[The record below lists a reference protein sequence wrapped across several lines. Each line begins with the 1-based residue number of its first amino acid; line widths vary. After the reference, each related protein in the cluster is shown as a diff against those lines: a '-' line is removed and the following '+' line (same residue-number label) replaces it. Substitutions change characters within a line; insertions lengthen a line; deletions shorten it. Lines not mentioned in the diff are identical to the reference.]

1 MHAPV
6 CRYDNSTPLREAG
19 AHARRGRRE
28 RKPDRVDDI
37 TSTDPDYLELKRTLR
52 ALGDVVRLHIV
63 RVLGGCAEITVTD
76 LALVLAADGRP
87 VSQPLVSWHL
97 AMLRRA
103 GLVRT
108 RRMGRLVYCSLD
120 RDRYAACLHGLNEL
134 VDGPETAEPRR
145 AAPISQPAPIAPTA
159 PIAPASADTTGSH
172 RGR

>member
-1 MHAPV
+1 M
-6 CRYDNSTPLREAG
+6 DESTIAD
-19 AHARRGRRE
+19 H
-28 RKPDRVDDI
+28 
-37 TSTDPDYLELKRTLR
+37 DYLELKRTLR

-76 LALVLAADGRP
+76 LALMLAADGRP

-120 RDRYAACLHGLNEL
+120 RDRYQACLRRLGEL
-134 VDGPETAEPRR
+134 V
-145 AAPISQPAPIAPTA
+145 AAPPGAEQAPAPAASAAPA
-159 PIAPASADTTGSH
+159 APASAAADTTRSL
-172 RGR
+172 R

>member
-1 MHAPV
+1 M
-6 CRYDNSTPLREAG
+6 
-19 AHARRGRRE
+19 
-28 RKPDRVDDI
+28 DD
-37 TSTDPDYLELKRTLR
+37 TNSTDPDYLELKRTLR

-120 RDRYAACLHGLNEL
+120 RDRYAACLRGLGDL
-134 VDGPETAEPRR
+134 V
-145 AAPISQPAPIAPTA
+145 AAPPAVEPQAA
-159 PIAPASADTTGSH
+159 PIAPAVPAAPDTTGARH
-172 RGR
+172 